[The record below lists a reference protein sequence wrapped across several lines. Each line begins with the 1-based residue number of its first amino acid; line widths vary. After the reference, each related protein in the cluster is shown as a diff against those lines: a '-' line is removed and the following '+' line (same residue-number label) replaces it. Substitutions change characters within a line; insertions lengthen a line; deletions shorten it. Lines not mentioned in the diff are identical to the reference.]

1 VSDLL
6 DLRTVNATFTVGPCA
21 EVRVGE
27 HVIRYVRRGSGPCI
41 VLLDADA
48 EANPVWGPLVD
59 SLAAGHR
66 IVVPQPP
73 SESVDDTSSWLR
85 GFVEGLGLSSCVV
98 IAGPALTN
106 AALDLVAD
114 DDLLVRKLVLIGDGG
129 ATIGAPTSRI
139 LRVDPAT
146 AVAESVGRIEAFVAN
161 PP

>member
-1 VSDLL
+1 M
-6 DLRTVNATFTVGPCA
+6 
-21 EVRVGE
+21 
-27 HVIRYVRRGSGPCI
+27 
-41 VLLDADA
+41 
-48 EANPVWGPLVD
+48 
-59 SLAAGHR
+59 
-66 IVVPQPP
+66 PQPP

-98 IAGPALTN
+98 ISGPALTN
-106 AALDLVAD
+106 AALDLVAV